1 MQTREPALNWAIPT
15 KYSAGSLVYNSLRAF
30 KKKMINYVST
40 ALLSNS
46 ATVTRNIL
54 QVTISQ
60 GM

>member
-30 KKKMINYVST
+30 KKMINYVSM